1 MEKPKSDHKNEP
13 KLHRGSQQGED
24 VPRVRNVLLRAICA
38 VYLMAFV
45 SFYCQAEGLY
55 GETGILPTNRVLQN
69 GTLKE
74 RLSLLQL
81 APFIGLSGEGH
92 AAIDLLCLAG
102 ATVAFLGL
110 TSRAHCRLLSFIV
123 MWTLYFSLVQILQS
137 FRQQADY
144 LLLEAG
150 FLCILLAPTRLTDG
164 RNPMEEIALLLL
176 KWLVFR
182 FMFASGSVKL
192 ASGCPLW
199 WSLDG
204 LQRHYETMPLPTSY
218 SWYTYQLPEVFH
230 RLSTI
235 YVYLSELVVP
245 WLFFAPNRIVRRF
258 AFGWHVFLHANI
270 IGCGNYGFLSPLV
283 LTLMVTL
290 LDDDDKLLVKFL
302 RDTPGPI
309 NSERNSGVER
319 RPRGGTVR
327 HQTEPNDSDRNG
339 NRILKVIIV
348 LMLVGSWII
357 FGIGF
362 STSEDGYLSFKPN
375 FSRDQYLS
383 VMQSMLHAA
392 PLLVFGLLVRKF
404 LKLLSF
410 QDTVGSLAEGARQF
424 AKNLGLL
431 ISTIVAFTVF
441 FMSIVPHSRLL
452 PSTAISSP
460 VMTRAYGGLHS
471 LYVVNQY
478 GRHLTKMRPIRR
490 EIILEY
496 TDDLNGT
503 WQEYGFDYKP
513 WTVERASSLPYA
525 GLYFPRFDFKFY
537 DGAASKLDA
546 QRWFY
551 PMVLRLLQHQQPV
564 LDLFDGRHVPSKA
577 PRFIRASLYQFSYT
591 RLSTKSTSGAFWKRE
606 RLGDYFSVFSLNA
619 PHLQDKLKQ
628 IGYWAAD
635 QTETARDTH
644 SWNWLM
650 RWLLD
655 AVRRFVSTIEGS
667 YLVTGLLVAAV
678 SLIYSQ
684 RHQSPTEKQ

>member
-13 KLHRGSQQGED
+13 KPPSRGLQCED

-38 VYLMAFV
+38 VYLLAFV

-55 GETGILPTNRVLQN
+55 GETGILPAHRILRN

-74 RLSLLQL
+74 RLNLLQL
-81 APFIGLSGEGH
+81 GPFIGLGGAGH
-92 AAIDLLCLAG
+92 AAIDLLCLIG
-102 ATVAFLGL
+102 AAVAFLGL
-110 TSRAHCRLLSFIV
+110 ISRSYCRLLSFIV
-123 MWTLYFSLVQILQS
+123 MWTLYFSLVQVSQS
-137 FRQQADY
+137 FRQQADH

-164 RNPMEEIALLLL
+164 RNPMEDIALLLL

-204 LQRHYETMPLPTSY
+204 LRRHYETMPLPTSY
-218 SWYTYQLPEVFH
+218 SWYTYQLPEAFH

-245 WLFFAPNRIVRRF
+245 WLFFAPNRVVRRF
-258 AFGWHVFLHANI
+258 ALVWHVFLHANI

-290 LDDDDKLLVKFL
+290 LDDDDKLLLKLL
-302 RDTPGPI
+302 RDNPGTT
-309 NSERNSGVER
+309 NSGNSGVER
-319 RPRGGTVR
+319 RTRGGVVR
-327 HQTEPNDSDRNG
+327 NQAEPNNDSDRIG
-339 NRILKVIIV
+339 NRIVKVIGV
-348 LMLVGSWII
+348 LMVVGSWII

-362 STSEDGYLSFKPN
+362 SSSEDGYLTFKTN
-375 FSRDQYLS
+375 FSKDQYLS
-383 VMQSMLHAA
+383 VMPVMLLAA

-424 AKNLGLL
+424 TKNLGLL

-478 GRHLTKMRPIRR
+478 GRHLTKMRPVRR

-496 TDDLNGT
+496 ADDLNGT

-513 WTVERASSLPYA
+513 WTVERTSSLPYA

-537 DGAASKLDA
+537 DAAASKLDA
-546 QRWFY
+546 QKWFY
-551 PMVLRLLQHQQPV
+551 PMVLRLLQHQLPV
-564 LDLFDGRHVPSKA
+564 LDLFDGHHVPFKA

-591 RLSTKSTSGAFWKRE
+591 TSPTKDTVDGAFWERN
-606 RLGDYFSVFSLNA
+606 RLGDYFSVFSLDA
-619 PHLQDKLKQ
+619 AHLQEKLKQ
-628 IGYWAAD
+628 IGYWTTGE
-635 QTETARDTH
+635 TETAQ
-644 SWNWLM
+644 SWNWLL

-667 YLVTGLLVAAV
+667 YLVTGLLMAAL
-678 SLIYSQ
+678 SLNYSLL
-684 RHQSPTEKQ
+684 K

>member
-1 MEKPKSDHKNEP
+1 MEKPKSDNKNEP
-13 KLHRGSQQGED
+13 KLHRGTQSED

-38 VYLMAFV
+38 VYLMAFI

-55 GETGILPTNRVLQN
+55 GATGILPANRILQN

-74 RLSLLQL
+74 RLSLLQFG
-81 APFIGLSGEGH
+81 PFLGLGGEGH
-92 AAIDLLCLAG
+92 AAIDLLCLLG
-102 ATVAFLGL
+102 ATVSFLGL

-123 MWTLYFSLVQILQS
+123 MWTLYFSLVQISQS

-150 FLCILLAPTRLTDG
+150 FLCILLAPTRLSDG
-164 RNPMEEIALLLL
+164 RNPIEDIALLLL

-218 SWYTYQLPEVFH
+218 SWYTYQLPEAFH

-245 WLFFAPNRIVRRF
+245 WLFFAPNRVVRRF

-283 LTLMVTL
+283 LTLLVTL
-290 LDDDDKLLVKFL
+290 LDDDDKLLLKL
-302 RDTPGPI
+302 SRDTPGTTT
-309 NSERNSGVER
+309 SGNSGVER
-319 RPRGGTVR
+319 RSRGGTVR
-327 HQTEPNDSDRNG
+327 NQAEANKDYERNA
-339 NRILKVIIV
+339 NRILKVIAI
-348 LMLVGSWII
+348 LMAIGSWII

-362 STSEDGYLSFKPN
+362 STSEDGYLTFKAN

-383 VMQSMLHAA
+383 AMQTMLRVA

-404 LKLLSF
+404 LNLLSF
-410 QDTVGSLAEGARQF
+410 QDTVGSLAEGPRQF
-424 AKNLGLL
+424 MKNLGLL
-431 ISTIVAFTVF
+431 ISTIVAFTVL

-460 VMTRAYGGLHS
+460 VMARAYGGLHS

-478 GRHLTKMRPIRR
+478 GRHLTKMRPVRR

-496 TDDLNGT
+496 ADDLNGT

-513 WTVERASSLPYA
+513 WTVERSSSLPYA

-546 QRWFY
+546 QKWFY
-551 PMVLRLLQHQQPV
+551 PLVLRLLQHQPPV
-564 LDLFDGRHVPSKA
+564 LDLFDDRNVPSKA
-577 PRFIRASLYQFSYT
+577 PRFIRASLYRFAYT
-591 RLSTKSTSGAFWKRE
+591 TLPTKGTSGAFWERE
-606 RLGDYFSVFSLNA
+606 RLGDYFSVFSMDA
-619 PHLQDKLKQ
+619 SHLQEKLKQ
-628 IGYWAAD
+628 IGYWTAGA
-635 QTETARDTH
+635 TESARDNY
-644 SWNWLM
+644 SWNWLLL
-650 RWLLD
+650 WLLD
-655 AVRRFVSTIEGS
+655 AVRRFVSSIEGS
-667 YLVTGLLVAAV
+667 YLLTGLLVAALT
-678 SLIYSQ
+678 LIYSQ
-684 RHQSPTEKQ
+684 CHQSHNEK

>member
-1 MEKPKSDHKNEP
+1 MEKPKSEHKNDP
-13 KLHRGSQQGED
+13 KSHRGSPED
-24 VPRVRNVLLRAICA
+24 IPRVRNVILRSICA
-38 VYLMAFV
+38 VFFLGFV

-55 GETGILPTNRVLQN
+55 GETGILPADRILQN

-74 RLSLLQL
+74 RLSLLQFG
-81 APFIGLSGEGH
+81 PFIGLGGKGH
-92 AAIDLLCLAG
+92 AAIDLLCLIG

-110 TSRAHCRLLSFIV
+110 TSQAHCRLLSFIV
-123 MWTLYFSLVQILQS
+123 MWTLYFSLVQISQS
-137 FRQQADY
+137 FCQQADH

-164 RNPMEEIALLLL
+164 RNPIEDIALLLL

-218 SWYTYQLPEVFH
+218 SWYTYQLPEAFH
-230 RLSTI
+230 RISTI

-245 WLFFAPNRIVRRF
+245 WLFFAPNRVVRRF
-258 AFGWHVFLHANI
+258 ALGWHMFLHANI
-270 IGCGNYGFLSPLV
+270 IASGNYGFLSPLV

-290 LDDDDKLLVKFL
+290 LDDDDKLLLKLL
-302 RDTPGPI
+302 RDSPGTT
-309 NSERNSGVER
+309 NSANSGVER

-327 HQTEPNDSDRNG
+327 NQADPTNDSDRIG
-339 NRILKVIIV
+339 NRIVKVIGV
-348 LMLVGSWII
+348 LMVIGSWIL

-362 STSEDGYLSFKPN
+362 STSEDGYLTFKAN

-383 VMQSMLHAA
+383 VMQTMLHAA

-424 AKNLGLL
+424 MKNLGLL

-478 GRHLTKMRPIRR
+478 GRHLTKMRPVRR

-496 TDDLNGT
+496 ADDLNGT

-513 WTVERASSLPYA
+513 WTVERVSSLPYA

-546 QRWFY
+546 QKWFY
-551 PMVLRLLQHQQPV
+551 PLVMRLLQHQQPV
-564 LDLFDGRHVPSKA
+564 LDLFDDRHVPSKA
-577 PRFIRASLYQFSYT
+577 PRFIRASLYQFAYT
-591 RLSTKSTSGAFWKRE
+591 TLPAKDTSGAFWKRE
-606 RLGDYFSVFSLNA
+606 RLGDFFSVFSMDA
-619 PHLQDKLKQ
+619 PHLQEKLKQ
-628 IGYWAAD
+628 IGYWPAGE
-635 QTETARDTH
+635 TESARGTY
-644 SWNWLM
+644 SWNWLLL
-650 RWLLD
+650 WLLE
-655 AVRRFVSTIEGS
+655 AVRRFVNAIEGS
-667 YLVTGLLVAAV
+667 YLVTGLLMAAL

-684 RHQSPTEKQ
+684 RHQPRTEK